1 MDERKAM
8 ASIVFACVSP
18 HPPIIVHEI
27 GLGRERGTQKTI
39 DALEQVAREMAQHQ
53 PETAILISPHGPAQ
67 PDAFAILVGPR
78 ADGSLAAWDA
88 PQVTFAFEN
97 DVEAASLIREE
108 AQRAGVSL
116 EPLERWR
123 HRDSTGRWCDG
134 LDWGCTVPL
143 YYLRPGLA
151 EAKLVPLC
159 ISYLEP
165 QQHFAL
171 GQAVARA
178 SERLDK
184 RVVIIAS
191 ADLSHS
197 LAYGP
202 MGALFDE
209 MIERAIAEWDVRT
222 VLEMDVSFR
231 HEAAEDAVPS
241 LSFLMGA
248 LDGLTVKPRV
258 LSYEGPFGVGYLVAA
273 VDILSPEAETATEE
287 ARATEPVAAAAAPHP
302 LVRLAKEAVE
312 AFVLYGR
319 AIEPTDVPA
328 ELREQAGVFVS
339 IKKGSQLRGCIGTIE
354 PTQAS
359 LAQEVVHNAI
369 DSATSDPRFPPIAP
383 EELAGLSY
391 SVDVL
396 SPPEPV
402 TGPEELNPKRYG
414 VVIRTGLRRGLLLP
428 DIEGVST
435 VEEQIA
441 IAKAKGG
448 ILQEEAVE
456 IYRFT
461 VQRYT

>member
-1 MDERKAM
+1 MDERKVM

-27 GLGRERGTQKTI
+27 GLGRERETQKTI

-53 PETAILISPHGPAQ
+53 PETAILISPHGPVQ
-67 PDAFAILVGPR
+67 PDAFAILAGPR
-78 ADGSLAAWDA
+78 ADGSLDAWDA

-108 AQRAGVSL
+108 AQRAGLPL

-159 ISYLEP
+159 VSYLPPE
-165 QQHFAL
+165 QHFAL

-178 SERLDK
+178 TEHLGR
-184 RVVIIAS
+184 RVAIIAS
-191 ADLSHS
+191 ADLSHN

-202 MGALFDE
+202 MGPMFDE
-209 MIERAIAEWDVRT
+209 MIEGAIAEWDVRT
-222 VLEMDVSFR
+222 VLEMDFGFR
-231 HEAAEDAVPS
+231 QEAAEDAVPS

-248 LDGLTVKPRV
+248 LDGLTAKPRV

-273 VDILSPEAETATEE
+273 IDTERAGKPPPGPGAEAGG
-287 ARATEPVAAAAAPHP
+287 HP
-302 LVRLAKEAVE
+302 LVCLAREAVE
-312 AFVLYGR
+312 TFVRRGR
-319 AIEPTDVPA
+319 IIEPTDLSG
-328 ELREQAGVFVS
+328 EMLERAGAFVS
-339 IKKGSQLRGCIGTIE
+339 IKKRGELRGCIGTIE
-354 PTQAS
+354 ATQAN
-359 LAQEVVHNAI
+359 LALEVVRNAI
-369 DSATSDPRFPPIAP
+369 DSATRDPRFLEVSP
-383 EELAGLSY
+383 EELDQLSY

-396 SPPEPV
+396 SPAEPV
-402 TGPEELNPKRYG
+402 AGPEELDPKRYG
-414 VVIRTGLRRGLLLP
+414 VIVRLGPRRGLLLP
-428 DIEGVST
+428 DIEGVNT

-441 IAKAKGG
+441 IVKAKAG
-448 ILQEEAVE
+448 ILPEESPE
-456 IYRFT
+456 LLRFT
-461 VQRYT
+461 VRRYA

>member
-1 MDERKAM
+1 MG
-8 ASIVFACVSP
+8 IVFGCISP

-27 GLGRERGTQKTI
+27 GQGRESATQNTI
-39 DALEQVAREMAQHQ
+39 DALRQVAEEMATHR
-53 PETAILISPHGPAQ
+53 PETAIIISPHGPLR
-67 PDAFAILVGPR
+67 PNAFGI
-78 ADGSLAAWDA
+78 LAAERCSANLAEWGA
-88 PQVTFAFEN
+88 PQVIFAFEN
-97 DVEAASLIREE
+97 DLDLVSLIRQECQE
-108 AQRAGVSL
+108 AGV
-116 EPLERWR
+116 PLEAI
-123 HRDSTGRWCDG
+123 GRWHEG

-143 YYLRPGLA
+143 YYLQHGLGTA
-151 EAKLVPLC
+151 NLVPIC
-159 ISYLEP
+159 ISYLPP
-165 QQHFAL
+165 QQHFGL
-171 GQAVARA
+171 GVAVRRA
-178 SERLDK
+178 VDRLG
-184 RVVIIAS
+184 RRAVVIAS
-191 ADLSHS
+191 ADLSHALTHS
-197 LAYGP
+197 APNGYDP
-202 MGALFDE
+202 MGPLFDE
-209 MIERAIAEWDVRT
+209 KIQQAVAQWDVKA
-222 VLEMDVSFR
+222 VLDMDAGFR
-231 HEAAEDAVPS
+231 QRAAEDAVPS

-248 LDGLTVKPRV
+248 VFGLTVKARV

-273 VDILSPEAETATEE
+273 VDILTPEAETPREE
-287 ARATEPVAAAAAPHP
+287 ARAAEPVAAAAATHP

-312 AFVLYGR
+312 AFVLYGQ

-402 TGPEELNPKRYG
+402 TGPEELDPKRYG

-448 ILQEEAVE
+448 ILQEEAAE